1 MANDILTIKN
11 LSVSFQAYGGLFTF
25 DTLAPIKDLSLSVK
39 RGEITVVVGSSGS
52 GKSLVAHAVMGILPE
67 NSKVG
72 GTITY
77 NGRPMNEETRKSIR
91 KGEIVLIPQS
101 IDYLDPLMP
110 IGKQIGSLVR
120 EGDPR
125 KAVMEI
131 LKKYDLPPETA
142 KKYPFELSG
151 GMARRVLISC
161 GVVQKPQLI
170 IADEPT
176 PGLDEDLVEET
187 IQHLLHLKQEGVSI
201 LIITHDLH
209 VATRLADRIIFFND
223 GQSVCEV
230 ERSQFIGNPTFAGIH
245 PFAQQLFSALPQNDF
260 IDIGAAPAVFTNED
274 VLEAEHVSFAYEKD
288 HPILKD
294 VHFRVTG
301 GEIVGLSGKS
311 GRGKT
316 TLSRILSGY
325 LKPDS
330 GAILLNGKP
339 LYPRKRSYNPV
350 QLIFQHPEKSV
361 DFKWYMKDIIN
372 EPMPAESEVKKAL
385 GIREDWM
392 DRYPQELSGGELQRF
407 SITRSLHKETRFLI
421 CDEITTMF
429 DTYTQAHVWK
439 AVVEYARAHQI
450 GMIIISHEPSLLS
463 RLCDRI
469 VTF

>member
-1 MANDILTIKN
+1 MANDILEIRN
-11 LSVSFQAYGGLFTF
+11 LSVSFQAYGSLFNF
-25 DTLAPIKDLSLSVK
+25 DTLTPIKDLSLSVK

-72 GTITY
+72 GTIRY
-77 NGRPMNEETRKSIR
+77 DGRPMNEETWKSIR

-120 EGDPR
+120 EGDP
-125 KAVMEI
+125 KQAVADI
-131 LKKYDLPPETA
+131 LKKYDLPPETDG
-142 KKYPFELSG
+142 KYPFELSG
-151 GMARRVLISC
+151 GMARRVLIAC
-161 GVVQKPQLI
+161 GVVQKPRLI

-187 IQHLLHLKQEGVSI
+187 INHLLKLKADGVSI
-201 LIITHDLH
+201 LIITHDLQ
-209 VATRLADRIIFFND
+209 VATRLADTIIFFKD

-230 ERSQFIGNPTFAGIH
+230 ERSQFVNNPDFIGIH
-245 PFAQQLFSALPQNDF
+245 PFAQQLFSALPQHHF
-260 IDIGAAPAVFTNED
+260 VDIEKRPRDSSNED
-274 VLEAEHVSFAYEKD
+274 VLEAEHISFAYEKG

-294 VHFRVTG
+294 IHFRVTG

-325 LKPDS
+325 LTPDA
-330 GAILLNGKP
+330 GTVFLNGKP

-361 DFKWYMKDIIN
+361 DFKWHMDTIIN
-372 EPMPAESEVKKAL
+372 EPMPAEPEVKEKL
-385 GIREDWM
+385 GIRDDWM
-392 DRYPQELSGGELQRF
+392 SRYPQELSGGELQRF
-407 SITRSLHKETRFLI
+407 SITRALHKETRFLI

-439 AVVEYARAHQI
+439 AVVEYARAHHI
-450 GMIIISHEPSLLS
+450 GMVIISHEPALLS